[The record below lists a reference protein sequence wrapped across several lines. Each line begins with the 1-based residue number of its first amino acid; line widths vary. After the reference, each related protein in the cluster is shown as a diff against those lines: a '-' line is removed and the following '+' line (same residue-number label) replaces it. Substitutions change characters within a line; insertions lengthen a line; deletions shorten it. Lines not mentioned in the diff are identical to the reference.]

1 LLATGVFRT
10 VGAVTVQP
18 RAFAGR
24 PGEGQHL
31 VFGGTTIIVRAS
43 AEMTG
48 GAFTMF
54 EEAAPLLDTSRHVH
68 RNEDELYYVVEG
80 EHVYQCGDQE
90 FQVGPGG
97 LVFLPRGVPH
107 AHRRVVPQVGRLI
120 FMTFPGGFEGFF
132 RILAEASRVGDLG
145 EAASARASQEY
156 GITWVDER
164 GG

>member
-1 LLATGVFRT
+1 LLATGIFRT
-10 VGAVTVQP
+10 VEAVTVQP

-24 PGEGQHL
+24 PGEGEHL

-132 RILAEASRVGDLG
+132 QILAEASRAGDLG
-145 EAASARASQEY
+145 EAAYARASQEY
-156 GITWVDER
+156 GITWVD
-164 GG
+164 